1 MMKKQKVPKKTTKN
15 TSFHSFIERF
25 RAHKMAQ
32 VGLIVL
38 IIISFS
44 SIFLPIIMDLDP
56 KTSDF
61 NAFDSPPTKEHLL
74 GTDLVGRDLFA
85 RLLYGGRISL
95 LVGVLSTMVSVL
107 IGLPLGVLAG
117 FYRGWVETIIMRLA
131 DIFMS
136 FPGMIIILVLVSVF
150 GSSLFALIVVLG
162 FLGWASFAR
171 QAYSSTLQVREL
183 EYVQAARAIGSNGF
197 TIIKKYLVPNI
208 MAPILV
214 SFTFKTASSILTESS
229 LSFLGM
235 GVRPP
240 AASWGNIL
248 FDAQSITVLSTKPWM
263 WLPAGIAIVLTVL
276 SFNFLGDGIRDA
288 LDPKIKI

>member
-1 MMKKQKVPKKTTKN
+1 M
-15 TSFHSFIERF
+15 
-25 RAHKMAQ
+25 
-32 VGLIVL
+32 
-38 IIISFS
+38 
-44 SIFLPIIMDLDP
+44 
-56 KTSDF
+56 
-61 NAFDSPPTKEHLL
+61 
-74 GTDLVGRDLFA
+74 
-85 RLLYGGRISL
+85 
-95 LVGVLSTMVSVL
+95 GV
-107 IGLPLGVLAG
+107 
-117 FYRGWVETIIMRLA
+117 
-131 DIFMS
+131 
-136 FPGMIIILVLVSVF
+136 
-150 GSSLFALIVVLG
+150 
-162 FLGWASFAR
+162 FAR